1 MAAGYT
7 VQYGSDEKDIAA
19 ANAVAES
26 FPTAD
31 GEEPNEYEK
40 GTLRRIGENLP
51 ASAYLIAI
59 VELTE
64 RFTYY
69 GYESTFT

>member
-1 MAAGYT
+1 MAAGYI
-7 VQYGSDEKDIAA
+7 VQYGSDEKDVAA
-19 ANAVAES
+19 ANAITDMES

-69 GYESTFT
+69 G